1 MNNAQ
6 RLGVALFYAAT
17 AALGAAYAIFE
28 QHQAN
33 LLGHAIKEVMPAL
46 FILIVAFVVFAL
58 FRTVVS
64 VLRRL
69 NGVSRAAHAT
79 LYADYGKKKLR

>member
-1 MNNAQ
+1 MLNICCGAP
-6 RLGVALFYAAT
+6 AM

-46 FILIVAFVVFAL
+46 PHYSFLSL
-58 FRTVVS
+58 CS
-64 VLRRL
+64 
-69 NGVSRAAHAT
+69 SST
-79 LYADYGKKKLR
+79 LYFER